1 MSTLDIKKSAII
13 ELLSGSVDE
22 STLTKILNLLSQP
35 SSSRS
40 EELPSEVV
48 DGIKRGKSQISAGKF
63 VSNDEMKAHYQKRFP
78 NAKI

>member
-35 SSSRS
+35 SSSRL

-48 DGIKRGKSQISAGKF
+48 DGIKKGKSQISAGKF
-63 VSNDEMKAHYQKRFP
+63 VPNDEMKARYQKRFP